1 LQRRA
6 AQPHASAFKMAS
18 ELITSASKARGFLAT
33 PSYLR
38 LWFAGGIGNAMRWLE
53 LLVAGIFTYEVTQS
67 TVLVA
72 LVIIARSLPML
83 LIGTI
88 AGVVGEALNRKR
100 LLVTQLFV
108 MAANSAVLSVLALSG
123 QIRVWHIALGGLVT
137 GIVWATELAVRR
149 RMIGEVVA
157 PAQIAPAVAFDS
169 LTNSIAR
176 VLGPLAGGAVFEGLG
191 LGGAYLL
198 SAALYL
204 VAGLVVSGL
213 DFRQESRKLRFGR
226 IAIDIAEGLAVAR
239 ANPAI
244 LTVVL
249 VSIIMN
255 MFAFSYSALIA
266 PIGLDVYGVSPIL
279 VGALA
284 AAEPLGAIATGIL
297 LSAGW
302 LRLEGRR
309 ALLRGSLLFL
319 VGLAGMAVSPWYAL
333 AFALLLIGGLGTAAF
348 SNMQTT
354 LILTEAPLATRSRVM
369 GIVTMCI
376 GTGPIGVLTIGMMSE
391 KLGPSVAILIMA
403 GLGLGGL
410 SLVWTKLIR
419 AQPDLA
425 GHWRG

>member
-1 LQRRA
+1 
-6 AQPHASAFKMAS
+6 MAS
-18 ELITSASKARGFLAT
+18 ETIASASKPHGFLAT

-53 LLVAGIFTYEVTQS
+53 LLVAGIFTFEITQS
-67 TVLVA
+67 AVLVA
-72 LVIIARSLPML
+72 LVIVARSLPML

-108 MAANSAVLSVLALSG
+108 LAVSSAVLCVLAFFG
-123 QIRVWHIALGGLVT
+123 QIRVWHVALGGLVA
-137 GIVWATELAVRR
+137 GIVWAMELAVRR

-157 PAQIAPAVAFDS
+157 FDQIGPAVAFDS

-176 VLGPLAGGAVFEGLG
+176 VLGPLAGGAVFETLG

-204 VAGLVVSGL
+204 VAGFVVSGL
-213 DFRQESRKLRFGR
+213 DFRQASRKLRFGR
-226 IAIDIAEGLAVAR
+226 IAIDIVEGLAVAR

-244 LTVVL
+244 LAVVL

-266 PIGLDVYGVSPIL
+266 PIGLDVYRVSPIL
-279 VGALA
+279 IGALA
-284 AAEPLGAIATGIL
+284 ASEPLGAIAIGIP
-297 LSAGW
+297 LSIGW
-302 LRLEGRR
+302 IRLDGRR

-319 VGLAGMAVSPWYAL
+319 MGLAAMALSPWYLL
-333 AFALLLIGGLGTAAF
+333 AFVLLLIGGLGTAAF

-354 LILTEAPLATRSRVM
+354 LILTEAPPATRSRVM

-376 GTGPIGVLTIGMMSE
+376 GTGPVGVMMIGILSGQIG
-391 KLGPSVAILIMA
+391 PPAAILIMA
-403 GLGLGGL
+403 GLGISGL
-410 SLVWTKLIR
+410 SLVWRKLIKV
-419 AQPDLA
+419 PA
-425 GHWRG
+425 GR